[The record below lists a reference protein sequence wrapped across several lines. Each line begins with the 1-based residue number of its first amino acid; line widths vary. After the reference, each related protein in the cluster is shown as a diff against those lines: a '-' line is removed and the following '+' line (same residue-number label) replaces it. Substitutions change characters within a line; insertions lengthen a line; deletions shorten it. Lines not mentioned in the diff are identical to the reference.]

1 MTSKNFVLAME
12 YCDGGSLYSMLDQP
26 KYFYGLPE
34 EEFLIVLYDIASGM
48 KYLRQQDIIHRDIK
62 PGNIMRKVDENG
74 RSIYKLTDFG
84 AARRLE
90 EEETFTSIYGTEEYL
105 DPNMYEHAVLR
116 RERSQDFGAVVDLW
130 SLGVTIYHTA
140 TGHLPFQPYG
150 GRKNTET
157 MYMITTHKASGV
169 ISGVQKTENG
179 EIEWRTDLPRT
190 CLLSP

>member
-74 RSIYKLTDFG
+74 RCPLWTGMLASRGLECGACGPSGRGGVELLTVCRWGIKD
-84 AARRLE
+84 
-90 EEETFTSIYGTEEYL
+90 
-105 DPNMYEHAVLR
+105 
-116 RERSQDFGAVVDLW
+116 QC
-130 SLGVTIYHTA
+130 LGC
-140 TGHLPFQPYG
+140 Q
-150 GRKNTET
+150 
-157 MYMITTHKASGV
+157 YM
-169 ISGVQKTENG
+169 NG
-179 EIEWRTDLPRT
+179 
-190 CLLSP
+190 